1 MASLKRA
8 ESHFF
13 ACALGSPEISYDQE
27 NALLTADC
35 YPITVVPGLRRLFL
49 DYCSGAAAAQ
59 QFHASFPSDQSW
71 QERKHLSPQRPAHW
85 PEMVRLLAEQ
95 NASSSPAAEAALDAL
110 RNGAGVVVT
119 GQQAEQLR
127 PVCGPLRRK
136 VLPLLPTLVRRGRG
150 VEPLRR
156 CRAGAVVQKQ
166 PMQSWHDGDGITV
179 CGQQRILLVIENL
192 WSNPMHM
199 KKMGFCS
206 VKDATPG
213 PIDARV

>member
-1 MASLKRA
+1 VVFGGQPEDGCVRPARGRSLATAGQR
-8 ESHFF
+8 
-13 ACALGSPEISYDQE
+13 GS
-27 NALLTADC
+27 
-35 YPITVVPGLRRLFL
+35 RLE
-49 DYCSGAAAAQ
+49 
-59 QFHASFPSDQSW
+59 W
-71 QERKHLSPQRPAHW
+71 REQRPAKQAH
-85 PEMVRLLAEQ
+85 LLAGYHHSRAVSQSIEGRCG
-95 NASSSPAAEAALDAL
+95 SWGRRSILL
-110 RNGAGVVVT
+110 

-156 CRAGAVVQKQ
+156 CCAGAVVQKQ